1 MQLRK
6 SLSKVDG
13 PRLRIGAGN
22 ILVRQRH
29 HRLGTSSREATRPLI
44 VVVAR
49 QTLKFAQQMI
59 TDHQKTTEDIKK
71 LVASGKVQVMLPTE
85 MISTQTAMLDKLK
98 ALNGTDFTAQYH
110 SNQVS
115 AHKDAVDLFTRY
127 GKKGD
132 NAALKDWA
140 AKTSPALQ
148 HHRRMAEDLNE

>member
-1 MQLRK
+1 MQLPK
-6 SLSKVDG
+6 SLSRVDG
-13 PRLRIGAGN
+13 PRLRIDVGN

-59 TDHQKTTEDIKK
+59 TDHQKTTGDIKK

-110 SNQVS
+110 SNQV
-115 AHKDAVDLFTRY
+115 
-127 GKKGD
+127 
-132 NAALKDWA
+132 
-140 AKTSPALQ
+140 
-148 HHRRMAEDLNE
+148 